1 MPLSEDEQRILQQI
15 EQQFYESD
23 PEFAQQ
29 VSASGLE
36 RHAGRNLKLGVV
48 GFLTGLV
55 AVVATLP
62 IHVALAFV
70 GFLVMLGSLLV
81 VDRSARTL
89 GRQGLRRVTASLVG
103 GRLRERLGGAAPR
116 RRRTDD

>member
-23 PEFAQQ
+23 PDFAQQ

-36 RHAGRNLKLGVV
+36 RHAGRNLKLGIV
-48 GFLTGLV
+48 GFLLGIV

-62 IHVALAFV
+62 IHVALAFG
-70 GFLVMLGSLLV
+70 GFLLMLGSLLL

-89 GRQGLRRVTASLVG
+89 GRQGLRRVTGQLLG
-103 GRLRERLGGAAPR
+103 GRWRERLGGSTPR
-116 RRRTDD
+116 RRRGD